1 MRKEKTCPTMMHSIT
16 SSPRSEEPLALMS
29 VFRWTPGSKER
40 KEKKSGLLPSHWKD
54 LTAFQVGGDKWKKG
68 LIEGREL

>member
-1 MRKEKTCPTMMHSIT
+1 
-16 SSPRSEEPLALMS
+16 MS